1 MSKVSKRTSQ
11 GGLPDGTVVISLAR
25 DSDETFVVPP
35 ELEAGLLESI
45 AEAERGELIP
55 ADELLQRLRRNA

>member
-1 MSKVSKRTSQ
+1 
-11 GGLPDGTVVISLAR
+11 VVISLAR